1 MRAGIEAVDASDDSP
16 PVRRSLAL
24 ALAALAAAPA
34 TATAQTGG
42 AEYDAGP
49 RLSTPAFSVSPARI
63 APGATLTLRYRITGE
78 TRRAWVRIE
87 LLDGDGSRA
96 ATLKLG
102 RQRTR
107 RALTATWRPQL
118 EPGTYTARLRATP
131 IARGRP
137 ARSSTR
143 SRRFEVTAPPV
154 IAAPGVFPV
163 QGTYSFGNETARFGA
178 ERPGHA
184 HQGQDIIAAAGTP
197 VVSPQPGLVTWRAY
211 QAAGAGHYV
220 VVRTDGGRDL
230 VFMHFQDGSVAVSKN
245 QRVSAGQRL
254 GRVGSTGRSDGPHL
268 HFEIWPDGWY
278 AGNGSQPIDPLADL
292 LAWAG

>member
-1 MRAGIEAVDASDDSP
+1 M
-16 PVRRSLAL
+16 RRSLAL

-34 TATAQTGG
+34 TAAAQTGG
-42 AEYDAGP
+42 AEYDPGP

-87 LLDGDGSRA
+87 LLESGGSRA

-143 SRRFEVTAPPV
+143 SRRFDVTAPPV
-154 IAAPGVFPV
+154 IAASGVFPV
-163 QGTYSFGNETARFGA
+163 QGAYSFGSEGARFGA

-184 HQGQDIIAAAGTP
+184 HQGQDIVAAAGTP
-197 VVSPQPGLVTWRAY
+197 VVSPQPGLVTWRAF

-220 VVRTDGGRDL
+220 VVRADDGRDL
-230 VFMHFQDGSVAVSKN
+230 VFMHFQDGSVAVTKN
-245 QRVSAGQRL
+245 QRVSAGQPL

-278 AGNGSQPIDPLADL
+278 AGNGSKPIDPLADL
-292 LAWAG
+292 LAWAAP

>member
-1 MRAGIEAVDASDDSP
+1 
-16 PVRRSLAL
+16 VRRSLAL

-34 TATAQTGG
+34 AATAQTGG
-42 AEYDAGP
+42 TEYDPGP
-49 RLSTPAFSVSPARI
+49 RLATPAFSVSPARI
-63 APGATLTLRYRITGE
+63 APGAKLTLRYRIAGE
-78 TRRAWVRIE
+78 TRRAWVRVE
-87 LLDGDGSRA
+87 LLESDGSRA

-102 RQRTR
+102 RQRTG
-107 RALTATWRPQL
+107 RALTATWQPQL
-118 EPGTYTARLRATP
+118 EAGSYTARLRATP

-154 IAAPGVFPV
+154 IASSGVFPV
-163 QGTYSFGNETARFGA
+163 QGAYSFGGEGARFGA

-184 HQGQDIIAAAGTP
+184 HQGQDIVAAAGTP
-197 VVSPQPGLVTWRAY
+197 VVSPQPGVVTWRAY

-220 VVRTDGGRDL
+220 VVRADDGREL

-245 QRVSAGQRL
+245 QRVAAGQLL
-254 GRVGSTGRSDGPHL
+254 GRVGNTGRSDSPHL

-292 LAWAG
+292 LAWAT